1 MKKSLL
7 MVLALSF
14 TLAGCGGGNSNSNTA
29 TNNSAG
35 NNAASNTTATNANT
49 SANSSTNTS
58 TDANANTGEDTAAT
72 NQPAAADEVVTIK
85 YATWGDKADGGA
97 EMKRI
102 KAFEATHPNIKVE
115 IDKSMDWPWDEKLAA
130 AAAADKLPDV
140 TWLFNVPLAV
150 GSGWLED
157 LTPYLE
163 QDPDF
168 SSDKIYGN
176 LADTGKYNGKQ
187 FALPHGLYSWAI
199 YINKDLFAKANIP
212 VPQPNWTLSDLE
224 DISKKLTNYNEH
236 QFGID
241 GAAGMGDVLIPNF
254 NPSLGASTWDGK
266 QYNYTDP
273 AWAEAT
279 NWANNFGYKDKSSL
293 QSYKKEER
301 DKWYGKD
308 VSGFNIGKVGMVF
321 DATWSLTWYKQN
333 LKFNWEILPVPGV
346 NGQKAGLVTDY
357 AGVTKSSKHKKEAVE
372 FLKWMTYSK
381 DGWLARIKDETPLA
395 TMPLV
400 NDPDVWNAW
409 LNQSFVTPG
418 IKEIVKAIPTGVL
431 ETFKYQPGFA
441 DFTSKVKDKYNEK
454 FQKGEAR
461 PEDVAAELQEQSMQY
476 YNNAMAKINEAT
488 K

>member
-1 MKKSLL
+1 MKMKKSMSLM
-7 MVLALSF
+7 MVLALS
-14 TLAGCGGGNSNSNTA
+14 TALAACGGGNNANNTA
-29 TNNSAG
+29 E
-35 NNAASNTTATNANT
+35 
-49 SANSSTNTS
+49 TNTGNA
-58 TDANANTGEDTAAT
+58 TTTNEANTGT
-72 NQPAAADEVVTIK
+72 NTTTNEPAAEEPAKTDEVVTIK
-85 YATWGDKADGGA
+85 YATWGDKADNGA

-102 KAFEATHPNIKVE
+102 KAFEAAHPNIKVE

-130 AAAADKLPDV
+130 AAAANKLPDV

-176 LADTGKYNGKQ
+176 LSDTGKYNGKQ
-187 FALPHGLYSWAI
+187 FALPHGLFSWVI
-199 YINKDLFAKANIP
+199 VINKDLFAKANIP
-212 VPQPNWTLSDLE
+212 IPGPNWTLSELE
-224 DISKKLTNYNEH
+224 EISKKLTNFNEQ

-254 NPSLGASTWDGK
+254 NPSLGASTWDGTK
-266 QYNYTDP
+266 YNYTDP
-273 AWAEAT
+273 AWAEAI
-279 NWANNFGYKDKSSL
+279 NWANNFGMKDKSSL
-293 QSYKKEER
+293 QSYTKEQR

-308 VSGFNIGKVGMVF
+308 ISGFNIGKVGMVF
-321 DATWSLTWYKQN
+321 DATWSLGWYKDN
-333 LKFNWEILPVPGV
+333 LKFNWDVLPVPGV

-357 AGVTKSSKHKKEAVE
+357 AGVTKSSQHKKEAVE

-381 DGWLARIKDETPLA
+381 DGWLNRIKDEAPLA
-395 TMPLV
+395 SMPLV
-400 NDPDVWNAW
+400 NDPAVWDAW
-409 LNQSFVTPG
+409 LNQKFVTPG
-418 IKEIVKAIPTGVL
+418 IKEIVKAIPNGVL

-461 PEDVAAELQEQSMQY
+461 PEDVAAELQEQSMKY
-476 YNNAMAKINEAT
+476 YNEAMEKINEAT

>member
-1 MKKSLL
+1 MKKSISMLLL
-7 MVLALSF
+7 MVLAVSF
-14 TLAGCGGGNSNSNTA
+14 VLAGCGSSSNNANNTA
-29 TNNSAG
+29 TNTNTG
-35 NNAASNTTATNANT
+35 NTTETNNTATNTTTEPAEEP
-49 SANSSTNTS
+49 A
-58 TDANANTGEDTAAT
+58 AEEPAAT
-72 NQPAAADEVVTIK
+72 DEVVTIT
-85 YATWGDKADGGA
+85 YGTWGDKADNGA

-102 KAFEATHPNIKVE
+102 KAFEAAHPNIKVV

-130 AAAADKLPDV
+130 AAAANKLPDV

-168 SSDKIYGN
+168 APDKIYGN

-187 FALPHGLYSWAI
+187 FALPHGLFSWGV

-212 VPQPNWTLSDLE
+212 IPSANWTVSDLE
-224 DISKKLTNYNEH
+224 DISKKLTNFNEQ

-241 GAAGMGDVLIPNF
+241 GAAGMADVLIPNID
-254 NPSLGASTWDGK
+254 NTLGASTWDGT
-266 QYNYTDP
+266 QYNYTNP
-273 AWAEAT
+273 AWAQAVNWAT
-279 NWANNFGYKDKSSL
+279 NFGMKDKSSL
-293 QSYKKEER
+293 QSYKKEQK

-308 VSGFNIGKVGMVF
+308 ISGFNIGKVGMVF

-333 LKFNWEILPVPGV
+333 LKFNWDILPVPGYD
-346 NGQKAGLVTDY
+346 GQQQKAGLVTDY

-381 DGWLARIKDETPLA
+381 DGWLARIKDESPLA
-395 TMPLV
+395 SMPLV
-400 NDPDVWNAW
+400 NDPTVWEAW
-409 LNQSFVTPG
+409 LAQDFVTPG
-418 IKEIVKAIPTGVL
+418 VKDIVKSIPTGVL

-441 DFTSKVKDKYNEK
+441 DFTAKVKDKYNEK

-461 PEDVAAELQEQSMQY
+461 PEDVAAELQEKSMEY
-476 YNNAMAKINEAT
+476 YNNAMAKITEAT